1 MTLYLDTSAV
11 VKLYADEHGSA
22 ATRRAVAEADL
33 IASSIVTYTE
43 TRAALSRKYRT
54 RKIDAAAF
62 ARSKA
67 EFESDWKG
75 FVIMP
80 VDTQTIRSAG
90 EFAEQ
95 FGLRA
100 YDAVHLATAN
110 SFSRETVS
118 QVRFACFNA
127 ALNRAAST
135 LGLMPMVS

>member
-11 VKLYADEHGSA
+11 VKLYAYEPGSP
-22 ATRRAVAEADL
+22 ATRRAVAEADQ
-33 IASSIVTYTE
+33 IASSLITYTE
-43 TRAALSRKYRT
+43 TRAALNRKYRS
-54 RKIDAAAF
+54 REIDVATF

-67 EFESDWKG
+67 EFEADWQG

-80 VDTQTIRSAG
+80 VDAQTIRSAG

-110 SFSRETVS
+110 GFSRETGS
-118 QVRFACFNA
+118 QVRFMCFDS

-135 LGLMPMVS
+135 LGLTPIVS